1 MAGQVGPTPPVMSAA
16 EVAAALGD
24 ARRSGAQWLA
34 RCPAHPDRSP
44 SLALRDCD
52 DGKLLAHCHAGCSS
66 AVVLEKLRQ
75 LSLLPSHDAHQI
87 ARERNARPEPLEQDK
102 HRLIICARAIW
113 NDAIHPR
120 GTIVEAYLEAR
131 GFMLSPAVQCLRYH
145 PRCPRGTDRLPAM
158 IAEMRGAATDEFAG
172 VHRTYLMPDGSG
184 KANVE
189 PQRMALGSMAGAVI
203 KITADEDV
211 TTGLGICEGV
221 EDAVAV
227 LKAGWRPIW
236 CCMSAGNLGRFPV
249 LPGIEALTVFADAD
263 RPGMDAAH
271 RAAECWFKAGRE
283 ARVVSPKH
291 AKDFGEALR

>member
-1 MAGQVGPTPPVMSAA
+1 V
-16 EVAAALGD
+16 
-24 ARRSGAQWLA
+24 
-34 RCPAHPDRSP
+34 
-44 SLALRDCD
+44 
-52 DGKLLAHCHAGCSS
+52 HCHAGCASPD
-66 AVVLEKLRQ
+66 VIEKLRQ
-75 LSLLPSHDAHQI
+75 LGLLPSHHPHQG
-87 ARERNARPEPLEQDK
+87 ARERIARPKLEQAK
-102 HRLIICARAIW
+102 QRRVICAGAIW
-113 NDAIHPR
+113 DEAIDAR
-120 GTIVEAYLEAR
+120 GTTVEAYLQAR
-131 GFMLSPAVQCLRYH
+131 GLILPPEVQCLRYH

-158 IAEMRGAATDEFAG
+158 IAEMRSDATDEFAG
-172 VHRTYLMPDGSG
+172 VHRTFLMPDGSG

-249 LPGIEALTVFADAD
+249 LAGIEALTVFADAD
-263 RPGMDAAH
+263 QPGLAAAH
-271 RAAECWFKAGRE
+271 RAAERWCKAGRE
-283 ARVVSPKH
+283 ARVVAPKH

>member
-1 MAGQVGPTPPVMSAA
+1 MGG
-16 EVAAALGD
+16 
-24 ARRSGAQWLA
+24 
-34 RCPAHPDRSP
+34 
-44 SLALRDCD
+44 
-52 DGKLLAHCHAGCSS
+52 LLVHCHAGCAS

-75 LSLLPSHDAHQI
+75 LDLLPSHDAHRGARQRI
-87 ARERNARPEPLEQDK
+87 ARPKPLEQEK
-102 HRLIICARAIW
+102 HRRIICAGAIW
-113 NDAIHPR
+113 NEAIDAR

-131 GFMLSPAVQCLRYH
+131 GSVLPPDVQCLRYH
-145 PRCPRGTDRLPAM
+145 PRCPRGAGQLPAM
-158 IAEMRGAATDEFAG
+158 IAEMRSAATDEFAG
-172 VHRTYLMPDGSG
+172 VHRTFLMPDGG
-184 KANVE
+184 RKANVE
-189 PQRMALGSMAGAVI
+189 PQRMALGGMAGAVI

-271 RAAECWFKAGRE
+271 RAAECWCKAGRE